1 MECSFPEALI
11 MSGQSSSSL
20 SSTLDALQQLIEVVA
35 QLRDPQG
42 GCPWDLEQTPQS
54 LIPYAIE
61 EAYEVADAIRS
72 GDEEAIADELGD
84 LLLQVVLQAQV
95 AQDQGQFDL
104 SVVAKKIT
112 EKLIRRHPHVFSG
125 LEVKTIDEIHQNW
138 EQIKDTEKG
147 EDPAEVRLSS
157 KLKRYARSLPPL
169 MAGMKISQKAA
180 KAGFEWETIDGVWD
194 KFNEELG
201 EFKHALHH
209 ESKENQQAELGDLLF
224 TIINLARWADLD
236 PAEGLQGTNER
247 FVKRLMLMEEVADR
261 PLAEYSLDE
270 LEGLWQQAKLK
281 IASANAM
288 S

>member
-1 MECSFPEALI
+1 

-72 GDEEAIADELGD
+72 GDEEEIADELGD

-95 AQDQGQFDL
+95 AQDQGRFDL

-125 LEVKTIDEIHQNW
+125 LEVTTIDEIHQNW

-236 PAEGLQGTNER
+236 PSEGLQGTNER

-281 IASANAM
+281 IANANSM
-288 S
+288 P